1 MVLPPYYFI
10 ISVGASPHPTNEDIY
25 QMELLNT
32 EKLLEQKF
40 KNNDFDSYAVLVHYG
55 DKEVLLTSDNVNEY
69 TYFDVA
75 SMGKVLITST
85 LILKAISR
93 DLLAL
98 NNTLSDYFKNVP
110 QDKKNITVKQLLT
123 HTSGII
129 RHPITK
135 QAAEKGNDGIAEEIL
150 SHPLAY
156 EPDTDYIYS
165 CNGFILL
172 GFILEK
178 IYNKSLEEIYD
189 ENILKPLKLKRTAFE
204 IGLNEENAAVC
215 YRWKEGENKRFD
227 DENVLAMGK
236 TAGSGGQQSC
246 IADIKKF
253 MTAVFE
259 KSKLFYSKELFD
271 AAEINYTPNF
281 SEGRGLGYLVVDGKY
296 PQTGKLF
303 PVGSFGHC
311 GHCGQSFFINRE
323 KNLYVIILTNATRH
337 LNMKNDFKGYD
348 YGEIMEMRKDIHN
361 AIKEDLSIW
370 GVIKCQILK
379 EKPNS

>member
-1 MVLPPYYFI
+1 MNLFN
-10 ISVGASPHPTNEDIY
+10 T
-25 QMELLNT
+25 QKLLN
-32 EKLLEQKF
+32 QKY

-55 DKEVLLTSDNVNEY
+55 EEEILLTSNNVNEY
-69 TYFDVA
+69 TYFDIA
-75 SMGKVLITST
+75 SMGKVLVTST
-85 LILKAISR
+85 LVLQAISR
-93 DLLAL
+93 GLLNL
-98 NNTLSDYFKNVP
+98 SNTLDDYFKNVP
-110 QDKKNITVKQLLT
+110 VDKRNITVKQLLT

-129 RHPITK
+129 RYPITTE
-135 QAAEKGNDGIAEEIL
+135 AVEKGNDGIAEEIL

-156 EPDTDYIYS
+156 EPETDYIYS

-178 IYNKSLEEIYD
+178 KYIKSLEEIYF
-189 ENILKPLKLKRTAFE
+189 ENIAKPLKLERTSFE

-215 YRWKEGENKRFD
+215 YRWKEGESKRFD
-227 DENVLAMGK
+227 DENILVMGK

-253 MTAVFE
+253 ITAVME
-259 KSKLFYSKELFD
+259 ESELFYSKELFD

-337 LNMKNDFKGYD
+337 LNKKNDFKGYD
-348 YGEIMEMRKDIHN
+348 YGKIMKMREEIHN
-361 AIKEDLSIW
+361 AINEDL
-370 GVIKCQILK
+370 QI
-379 EKPNS
+379 